1 MDRLRREVGADR
13 LVSSTRRG
21 ATPMKAEDAAE
32 LIDQE
37 HTQDR
42 FKQWAAIGIGVLAML
57 LAITGLGGANAGKEA
72 TNNNIY
78 AANAYSFY
86 QAKYLRQ
93 TDYNLAAD
101 AIDLAFLQTPGISEQ
116 AKAALMAKAEAYRK
130 TAARYESEP
139 ENNEGKR
146 ELLQQAKE
154 FEEKRDHALKQDP
167 YFDYAEALL
176 QIGIV
181 LISVSIV
188 SSFPLLAICGG
199 GLGVVATLLMVNGFT
214 LAVDIPWIA

>member
-1 MDRLRREVGADR
+1 ME
-13 LVSSTRRG
+13 
-21 ATPMKAEDAAE
+21 AEDAADMM
-32 LIDQE
+32 DQE
-37 HTQDR
+37 RTDDR

-78 AANAYSFY
+78 AANFYSFY
-86 QAKYLRQ
+86 QAKYIRQ
-93 TDYNLAAD
+93 TNYNIAAD
-101 AIDLAFLQTPGISEQ
+101 AIDLAFAQTPGLSEQ
-116 AKAALMAKAEAYRK
+116 IKTELKAKAEDYRK

-139 ENNEGKR
+139 ENNEGKK
-146 ELLQQAKE
+146 ELLRQAKE
-154 FEEKRDHALKQDP
+154 FEQKRDRALKQDP

-188 SSFPLLAICGG
+188 SSFRLLAMCGG
-199 GLGVVATLLMVNGFT
+199 GLGMVGTLLMLNGYT
-214 LAVDIPWIA
+214 LAVDIPWLG

>member
-1 MDRLRREVGADR
+1 MQ
-13 LVSSTRRG
+13 
-21 ATPMKAEDAAE
+21 AEDAAE
-32 LIDQE
+32 LMDQE
-37 HTQDR
+37 RTADR

-93 TDYNLAAD
+93 TNYNLAAD
-101 AIDLAFLQTPGISEQ
+101 AIELAFAQTPGLSDQ
-116 AKAALMAKAEAYRK
+116 AKAELKAKAAAYRK

-146 ELLQQAKE
+146 ELLRQAKE
-154 FEEKRDHALKQDP
+154 FEQKRDHALKQDP

-199 GLGVVATLLMVNGFT
+199 GLGVLGTLLMLNGYT
-214 LAVDIPWIA
+214 LAVEIPWIG

>member
-1 MDRLRREVGADR
+1 MQ
-13 LVSSTRRG
+13 
-21 ATPMKAEDAAE
+21 AEDAAE
-32 LIDQE
+32 LMDQE
-37 HTQDR
+37 RTDDR
-42 FKQWAAIGIGVLAML
+42 FKQWAAIGIGILAML

-93 TDYNLAAD
+93 TNYNLAAD
-101 AIDLAFLQTPGISEQ
+101 AIELAFVQTPSLSEQ
-116 AKAALMAKAEAYRK
+116 ARAALTAKAEAYRK

-139 ENNEGKR
+139 ENNEGKK
-146 ELLQQAKE
+146 ELLKQAKE
-154 FEEKRDHALKQDP
+154 FEEKRDRALKQDP

-199 GLGVVATLLMVNGFT
+199 GLGVLGTLLMLNGYT
-214 LAVDIPWIA
+214 LAIDIPWIG

>member
-1 MDRLRREVGADR
+1 MQ
-13 LVSSTRRG
+13 
-21 ATPMKAEDAAE
+21 AEDAADMME
-32 LIDQE
+32 QE
-37 HTQDR
+37 PTEDR

-101 AIDLAFLQTPGISEQ
+101 AIELAFLQTPGLGDQ
-116 AKAALMAKAEAYRK
+116 AKADLKAKAEAYRK
-130 TAARYESEP
+130 TAARYETEP
-139 ENNEGKR
+139 ETSEGKQ
-146 ELLQQAKE
+146 ELLRQAKE

-188 SSFPLLAICGG
+188 SSFPLLAFGG
-199 GLGVVATLLMVNGFT
+199 GALGAVGTLLMLNGYT
-214 LAVDIPWIA
+214 LAVEIPWIG